1 MDSMRAFNT
10 ATDAN
15 EMLKGLRYFERAISS
30 KDNSVIKDKPAY
42 SWGPVS
48 FRFSVNLMYVCND
61 FTEYSR
67 LFIFRHIKV
76 NIINSNEAF
85 SLKNS

>member
-1 MDSMRAFNT
+1 MRAFNT

-48 FRFSVNLMYVCND
+48 TCFSVNLILQFHEIIY
-61 FTEYSR
+61 
-67 LFIFRHIKV
+67 IFRQIKV
-76 NIINSNEAF
+76 HRYLF
-85 SLKNS
+85 S

>member
-48 FRFSVNLMYVCND
+48 GCFSVNLM
-61 FTEYSR
+61 
-67 LFIFRHIKV
+67 L
-76 NIINSNEAF
+76 
-85 SLKNS
+85 